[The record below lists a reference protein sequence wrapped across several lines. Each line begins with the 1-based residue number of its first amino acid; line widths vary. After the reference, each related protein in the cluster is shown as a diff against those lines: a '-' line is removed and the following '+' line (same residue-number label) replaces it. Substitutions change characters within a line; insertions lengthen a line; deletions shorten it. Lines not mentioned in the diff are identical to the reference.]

1 MSVVFAG
8 TPEFARAALQALLD
22 AGFAVPL
29 VLTQPDRPA
38 GRGLKLQ
45 ASPVKQLAQAR
56 GIAVTQPRSLRL
68 DGKYPEDA
76 AAAQAALQAARADV
90 MVVAAYGLILPQWVL
105 DAMSAARPPEG
116 AKAPS
121 GGSATGEAVER
132 GGSDVSAARPP
143 EGAKAPSGGSAT
155 GEAVERGGND
165 VSAARPP
172 EGAKAPSGGSAT
184 GEAVERGGMG
194 LGCLNI
200 HASLLPRWRG
210 AAPIHRAIEA
220 GDAETGVTIM
230 QMDAGLDTGDM
241 LLAQALPIDARATTA
256 SLHDALAALGARLIV
271 QALRQ
276 PERWVRTPQPAAG
289 VTYAAKIDKHEAAI
303 DWALPAEVIERRV
316 RAFDP
321 FPGAHTALD
330 GKVIKVWQSQID
342 SCSRPA
348 DARCGQIL
356 SANDA
361 GVAVACGGGVLR
373 LTELQRAG
381 GKRLP
386 AREFL
391 AGFALAP
398 GQCFDAAG
406 AAP

>member
-1 MSVVFAG
+1 MKLVFAG
-8 TPEFARAALQALLD
+8 TPEFARTALHALLE

-45 ASPVKQLAQAR
+45 ASPVKQLAQAH
-56 GIAVTQPRSLRL
+56 GIAVAQPRSLRL

-76 AAAQAALQAARADV
+76 AAAQAALQAAQADA

-105 DAMSAARPPEG
+105 DVPR
-116 AKAPS
+116 
-121 GGSATGEAVER
+121 
-132 GGSDVSAARPP
+132 
-143 EGAKAPSGGSAT
+143 
-155 GEAVERGGND
+155 
-165 VSAARPP
+165 
-172 EGAKAPSGGSAT
+172 
-184 GEAVERGGMG
+184 
-194 LGCLNI
+194 LGCFNI

-220 GDAETGVTIM
+220 GDAQTGVTIM

-241 LLAQALPIDARATTA
+241 LLAEALPIDARATTA

-276 PERWVRTPQPAAG
+276 PQALVRTPQPTEG
-289 VTYAAKIDKHEAAI
+289 ITYAHKIDKHEAVI
-303 DWALPAEVIERRV
+303 DWARPAAVIERRV

-321 FPGAHTALD
+321 FPGAHTALA
-330 GKVIKVWQSQID
+330 GSSIKVWNSQID
-342 SCSRPA
+342 SMLRPS
-348 DARCGQIL
+348 DERCGQIL
-356 SANDA
+356 SVNGD
-361 GVAVACGGGVLR
+361 GVAVACGDGVLR

-386 AREFL
+386 ARDFL